1 MLKLLY
7 GCGLRVNELLR
18 LRIKDIDFGFDK
30 VYAWNGKSQQ
40 DGALPLPQK
49 IKEDLEIHIENVR
62 KTHKQ
67 DLVEHAFL
75 YLRQWCGIAAHC
87 AKSRLKQLT

>member
-30 VYAWNGKSQQ
+30 VYVWNGKSQQ

-49 IKEDLEIHIENVR
+49 IKEDLEMHIENVLKR
-62 KTHKQ
+62 TSKILLNLPFYTSGSGVVSQHIVPK
-67 DLVEHAFL
+67 AGF
-75 YLRQWCGIAAHC
+75 
-87 AKSRLKQLT
+87 KQLT